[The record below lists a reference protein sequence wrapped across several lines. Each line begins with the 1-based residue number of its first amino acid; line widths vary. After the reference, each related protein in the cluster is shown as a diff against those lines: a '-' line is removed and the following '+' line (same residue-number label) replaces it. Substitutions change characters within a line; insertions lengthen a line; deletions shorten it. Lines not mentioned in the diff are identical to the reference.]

1 MIFYIKN
8 QSLRLIMTEQ
18 SNRGGKRAGAG
29 RKPNSNSSVTVRLSK
44 KHHRLLQVA
53 GSRLIAQSLD
63 LALKEKISFE
73 IDPKKLTLKE
83 RDEFLAGVKSTA
95 IGPEQ
100 PWWRPWMYDSK
111 IWVCGATPQEWG
123 TSYGKSM
130 QVQMEDVE
138 IDYAHM
144 AGQAKMKQI
153 LVEKLNRFTRQ
164 ELMEGVAVDA
174 IISVDRFFFYARA
187 AYDKKEFPKDAPDAM
202 IECFISDLAEL
213 SSMWMKLVESDDIS
227 KAREQYP
234 NLRP

>member
-1 MIFYIKN
+1 
-8 QSLRLIMTEQ
+8 MTEQ

-29 RKPNSNSSVTVRLSK
+29 RKPTSNTSVTVRLSK
-44 KHHRLLQVA
+44 KHHRLLRVA
-53 GSRLIAQSLD
+53 GSRLIEQSLD

-73 IDPKKLTLKE
+73 MDPKKLTLKE
-83 RDEFLAGVKSTA
+83 RDEFIAGVKNAA

-100 PWWRPWMYDSK
+100 PWWRPWMYESK
-111 IWVCGATPQEWG
+111 IRVCGATPQEWG
-123 TSYGKSM
+123 TSYGSNM
-130 QVQMEDVE
+130 QVTWDIV
-138 IDYAHM
+138 DGDNAHM
-144 AGQAKMKQI
+144 AGQAKMKKV

-164 ELMEGVAVDA
+164 ELMEGVAIDA

-202 IECFISDLAEL
+202 IERFISDLAEL
-213 SSMWMKLVESDDIS
+213 ASMGMKLVESDDIS